1 MKTIRRYFLLLPV
14 LIGLAVIA
22 TSCDDNDSPEDPILR
37 PLEQHIQ
44 GVWQEWKN
52 YEVKDGKYIE
62 TPNPEGHML
71 EHDLRPGG
79 EMIISYSFWYSTIYA
94 GTWSVNEKEDLLIRD
109 NFSFRIYRLTA
120 DEMEIGANTAI
131 DVETGETL
139 HGEFR
144 WIYRRF
150 DRLHDTYATR
160 LLGKWKLLH
169 RYEIK
174 DKQWVETPLGADDE
188 GWREFRDI
196 GTSTYYE
203 RIGGKE
209 LRIDYDYWGAKDYK
223 GWENVFQSYE
233 GIDGE
238 SYNDYSAF
246 TLNPDGTLTA
256 YSLDFFDAG
265 GEGVA
270 DVGRKDILVRE

>member
-1 MKTIRRYFLLLPV
+1 
-14 LIGLAVIA
+14 
-22 TSCDDNDSPEDPILR
+22 
-37 PLEQHIQ
+37 
-44 GVWQEWKN
+44 
-52 YEVKDGKYIE
+52 
-62 TPNPEGHML
+62 
-71 EHDLRPGG
+71 
-79 EMIISYSFWYSTIYA
+79 
-94 GTWSVNEKEDLLIRD
+94 
-109 NFSFRIYRLTA
+109 
-120 DEMEIGANTAI
+120 MEIGTDTGT
-131 DVETGETL
+131 DVETGETRP
-139 HGEFR
+139 GEFH
-144 WIYRRF
+144 WIYHRF

-174 DKQWVETPLGADDE
+174 DKQWVELPLGADDE
-188 GWREFRDI
+188 GWREFRDT
-196 GTSTYYE
+196 GTSTYYA

-209 LRIDYDYWGAKDYK
+209 LRIDYDYWGAKDYR

-233 GIDGE
+233 SIDE
-238 SYNDYSAF
+238 EPYNDYSAF

>member
-1 MKTIRRYFLLLPV
+1 MKIFRHGLLLLPA

-22 TSCDDNDSPEDPILR
+22 TSCDDSDTPEDPILR
-37 PLEQHIQ
+37 PLEQQIQ
-44 GVWQEWKN
+44 GVWQEWKS
-52 YEVKDGKYIE
+52 YEMKDGKYIE
-62 TPNPEGHML
+62 TPNPEGYMI
-71 EHDLRPGG
+71 ECELRPGG
-79 EMIISYSFWYSTIYA
+79 EMIFSYDYEFSALQSA
-94 GTWSVNEKEDLLIRD
+94 TWSVNEKENLLTL
-109 NFSFRIYRLTA
+109 NNTTYRIYRLTA
-120 DEMEIGANTAI
+120 DEMEIGTNIAK
-131 DVETGETL
+131 DVETEEIMQ
-139 HGEFR
+139 GEFR
-144 WIYRRF
+144 WIHRRF

-174 DKQWVETPLGADDE
+174 DKQWVEIPLGADDE
-188 GWREFRDI
+188 GWREYRDT

-209 LRIDYDYWGAKDYK
+209 LRIDYDYWGAMDYK

-233 GIDGE
+233 GIDE
-238 SYNDYSAF
+238 EEYNDYSAY
-246 TLNPDGTLTA
+246 TLNQDGTLTA
-256 YSLDFFDAG
+256 YTLDFFEAG

>member
-1 MKTIRRYFLLLPV
+1 MASILKRQTLK
-14 LIGLAVIA
+14 A
-22 TSCDDNDSPEDPILR
+22 TCWSMTC
-37 PLEQHIQ
+37 
-44 GVWQEWKN
+44 G
-52 YEVKDGKYIE
+52 
-62 TPNPEGHML
+62 
-71 EHDLRPGG
+71 PGG

-120 DEMEIGANTAI
+120 DEMEIGANIAT

-144 WIYRRF
+144 WILRRF

-174 DKQWVETPLGADDE
+174 DKQWVETSLGADDE

-209 LRIDYDYWGAKDYK
+209 LRIDYDYWGS
-223 GWENVFQSYE
+223 QRLRRL
-233 GIDGE
+233 GE
-238 SYNDYSAF
+238 CI
-246 TLNPDGTLTA
+246 P
-256 YSLDFFDAG
+256 
-265 GEGVA
+265 
-270 DVGRKDILVRE
+270 II

>member
-1 MKTIRRYFLLLPV
+1 MKTIRHCLLLLPA

-22 TSCDDNDSPEDPILR
+22 TSCHDSDAPEDPILR
-37 PLEQHIQ
+37 PLEQQIQ
-44 GVWQEWKN
+44 GVWQEWKS

-62 TPNPEGHML
+62 TPNPEGYL
-71 EHDLRPGG
+71 IECELRPGG
-79 EMIISYSFWYSTIYA
+79 EMIISYSFWFSTIYA
-94 GTWSVNEKEDLLIRD
+94 GTWSVNEKENLLTMG
-109 NFSFRIYRLTA
+109 NTTYRIYRLTA
-120 DEMEIGANTAI
+120 DEMEIGTDTSI
-131 DVETGETL
+131 DVETGETM

-174 DKQWVETPLGADDE
+174 DKKWVETPLGADDE
-188 GWREFRDI
+188 GWREFRDT

-209 LRIDYDYWGAKDYK
+209 LRIDYDYWGARDYI

-238 SYNDYSAF
+238 
-246 TLNPDGTLTA
+246 P
-256 YSLDFFDAG
+256 
-265 GEGVA
+265 
-270 DVGRKDILVRE
+270 

>member
-1 MKTIRRYFLLLPV
+1 MKKIRHYLALLPA
-14 LIGLAVIA
+14 LIGLAVLTTA
-22 TSCDDNDSPEDPILR
+22 CGDDDTPETPILR
-37 PLEQHIQ
+37 PLEQHLQ
-44 GVWQEWKN
+44 GIWMEWKSYKVEN
-52 YEVKDGKYIE
+52 GEYIE
-62 TPNPEGHML
+62 TPNPEDFL
-71 EHDLRPGG
+71 AEWDLRSGG
-79 EMIISYSFWYSTIYA
+79 EVITNYSYSYSTIWSS
-94 GTWSVNEKEDLLIRD
+94 TWSVNEEENLLTIEGTE
-109 NFSFRIYRLTA
+109 FHIYRLSA
-120 DEMEIGANTAI
+120 DEMEIGRDTGVDI
-131 DVETGETL
+131 ETGEPL
-139 HGEFR
+139 YGDLR

-174 DKQWVETPLGADDE
+174 DKQWVEVSLGTGDE
-188 GWREFRDI
+188 GWLEYRDT

-209 LRIDYDYWGAKDYK
+209 LRIDYDYWGAMDYV
-223 GWENVFQSYE
+223 GWENVFQAYH

-238 SYNDYSAF
+238 SYNDYTAY

-256 YSLDFFDAG
+256 YSLNFFDAG

>member
-1 MKTIRRYFLLLPV
+1 MENT
-14 LIGLAVIA
+14 
-22 TSCDDNDSPEDPILR
+22 T
-37 PLEQHIQ
+37 
-44 GVWQEWKN
+44 
-52 YEVKDGKYIE
+52 
-62 TPNPEGHML
+62 
-71 EHDLRPGG
+71 
-79 EMIISYSFWYSTIYA
+79 
-94 GTWSVNEKEDLLIRD
+94 
-109 NFSFRIYRLTA
+109 FRIYRLTA
-120 DEMEIGANTAI
+120 EEMEVGANTSNN
-131 DVETGETL
+131 VETGETM

-174 DKQWVETPLGADDE
+174 DKQWVEFPLGADDE
-188 GWREFRDI
+188 GWREFRDT

-209 LRIDYDYWGAKDYK
+209 LRIDYDYWGARDYI

-238 SYNDYSAF
+238 PYNDYSAF

-256 YSLDFFDAG
+256 YTLDFFDAG

-270 DVGRKDILVRE
+270 DVGRKEVLVRK